1 MEPEVLDVVTALALA
16 VALAACAGLRA
27 WLPLLLAGGLA
38 RAGLLVLG
46 KDFAFLS
53 SDRALLLFL
62 VATFVEIV
70 ADKVPAVDHA
80 LDSVSTV
87 LRPAAGALLAA
98 SAIGRVADPLTSL
111 ALGLAVGGAAASVPH
126 LAKSGVR
133 AASSALTMGIAN
145 PFLSLAEDVA
155 TIGLVALAV
164 LVPVLM
170 AVSFVVIG
178 FLVLR
183 RVARRRPQPA
193 AA

>member
-53 SDRALLLFL
+53 SDKALLLFL

-145 PFLSLAEDVA
+145 PFLSVAEDVA
-155 TIGLVALAV
+155 TVGLVALAV

-170 AVSFVVIG
+170 AASFVVIG

-183 RVARRRPQPA
+183 RVMRRRPQPA
-193 AA
+193 TA